1 MYRLNPHSP
10 SIMKASL
17 KILSQEDVVMEV
29 SRSINT
35 KAYKEGLYTV
45 LFIALSTLFIGYLS
59 STMGISN
66 FFSSIMKTAYSLLID
81 TALYI
86 MAISV
91 VMGAVGNLMSEFGVV
106 KLLNYIFAP
115 LMRPLYNLPG
125 AAFLGI
131 TTTYLSDNP
140 AIITLA
146 NDKSYL
152 KYFKEEEVP
161 CLCNLG
167 TAFGM
172 GLILTTFMVG
182 FGFMKEALIGNVGA
196 IIGSIVSVRVMAYRI
211 KKSNYFSTP
220 NISQEQHIATQ
231 KTVVEN
237 DDSFFIRFMTSML
250 EGGKNGVEMGMAI
263 IPGLIFVCTII
274 MVLTFGPKDPSIGYQ
289 GLAYEGTALLP
300 QIGALFS
307 PIITPLFGFTSPE
320 AIAFPITSLGAV
332 GAAISLVPKFLDMGL
347 IGSND
352 IAVFTAMGMCWSG
365 YLSTHVGMMDALN
378 HRKLISSALIS
389 HTIGGLVAGIAA
401 HFIHMMIF

>member
-1 MYRLNPHSP
+1 
-10 SIMKASL
+10 
-17 KILSQEDVVMEV
+17 MEV
-29 SRSINT
+29 AKRPQIT
-35 KAYKEGLYTV
+35 AHKEAIYTIS
-45 LFIALSTLFIGYLS
+45 FITLMALFIGYL
-59 STMGISN
+59 TTIMGVSH
-66 FFSSIMKTAYSLLID
+66 FFSTIMQTAYQLLID

-91 VMGAVGNLMSEFGVV
+91 VMGALGNLLSEFGVV
-106 KLLNYIFAP
+106 RLLNSVFAP

-146 NDKSYL
+146 NDREYL
-152 KYFKEEEVP
+152 NYFKEEEIP

-182 FGFMKEALIGNVGA
+182 YGFFKEALIGNAGA
-196 IIGSIVSVRVMAYRI
+196 VIGSIVSVRLMAYKV
-211 KKSNYFSTP
+211 KKSGYFKSHPSIEHPTNSLDTSTIP
-220 NISQEQHIATQ
+220 
-231 KTVVEN
+231 N
-237 DDSFFIRFMTSML
+237 DDSFFIRFMTAML
-250 EGGKNGVEMGMAI
+250 EGGKNGVEMGIAI
-263 IPGLIFVCTII
+263 IPGLVFVCTII
-274 MVLTFGPKDPSIGYQ
+274 MVLTFGPQDPSVGYQ

-300 QIGALFS
+300 YIGNLFS
-307 PIITPLFGFTSPE
+307 PILEPLFGFASPE

-347 IGSND
+347 IGNND

-365 YLSTHVGMMDALN
+365 YLSTHVGMMDALK
-378 HRKLISSALIS
+378 HRPLISAALIS
-389 HTIGGLVAGIAA
+389 HTIGGLIAGIAA
-401 HFIHMMIF
+401 HLLFLFL